1 MRLGSSNM
9 PTEFHSVVPS
19 LKLRNFRNAAV
30 NRYASQVAQALPYL
44 LGRGLTEESVRR
56 WKIGYV
62 DDPLGGH
69 EIYEGRISIPYWS
82 AGGYLAINFR
92 CIHEFKCNSESHKKY
107 MFEQGG
113 YRRLFNVRVLEKGLD
128 KIYVTEG
135 ELDAIAATESGLPA
149 VGIPMAGA
157 WEPHWDSAFSGPS
170 QVVAIIDADDAG
182 RELVRRLRSKI
193 GHKLTP
199 VRLPAGEDVSS
210 YVQSN
215 GAEGLRELVK
225 NV

>member
-1 MRLGSSNM
+1 MAV
-9 PTEFHSVVPS
+9 EFHSVVPS
-19 LKLRNFRNAAV
+19 LKLRNYRQEAV
-30 NRYASQVAQALPYL
+30 TRYASQVDQALPYL
-44 LGRGLTEESVRR
+44 LGRGMTEESVRR

-62 DDPLGGH
+62 ADPLGGH

-92 CIHEFKCNSESHKKY
+92 CLHHHKCKSEYHDKY

-135 ELDAIAATESGLPA
+135 ELDAITATEAGLPA

-157 WEPHWDSAFSGPS
+157 WEAHWDAAFTGPS
-170 QVVAIIDADDAG
+170 QVVAVVDADDAG

-193 GHKLTP
+193 GHKLSS
-199 VRLPAGEDVSS
+199 VRLPSGEDVSS
-210 YVQSN
+210 YAQ
-215 GAEGLRELVK
+215 AHGLSGLKELVEGA
-225 NV
+225 

>member
-1 MRLGSSNM
+1 MANL
-9 PTEFHSVVPS
+9 EFHSVVPS
-19 LKLRNFRNAAV
+19 LRLKNFRHEAV
-30 NRYASQVAQALPYL
+30 NRYASQVDQALPYL

-62 DDPLGGH
+62 ADPLGGH

-92 CIHEFKCNSESHKKY
+92 CLHEFKCKSEHHDKY
-107 MFEQGG
+107 KFEQGG

-135 ELDAIAATESGLPA
+135 ELDAITATEAGLPA
-149 VGIPMAGA
+149 IGIPMAGA
-157 WEPHWDSAFSGPS
+157 WEPHWDAAFSGPS
-170 QVVAIIDADDAG
+170 QVVSIVDADDAG

-193 GHKLTP
+193 GHKLTA
-199 VRLPAGEDVSS
+199 VRLPSGADVSS
-210 YVQSN
+210 YALEH
-215 GAEGLRELVK
+215 GLTGLRELVEDA
-225 NV
+225 

>member
-1 MRLGSSNM
+1 MSI
-9 PTEFHSVVPS
+9 EFHSVVPS
-19 LKLRNFRNAAV
+19 LKLRNFRHEAV
-30 NRYASQVAQALPYL
+30 TKYASQVDQALPYL
-44 LGRGLTEESVRR
+44 LGRGMTEESVRR

-62 DDPLGGH
+62 GEPLGGH

-92 CIHEFKCNSESHKKY
+92 CTHEFKCKSEYHDKY

-135 ELDAIAATESGLPA
+135 ELDAITATESGLPS

-157 WEPHWDSAFSGPS
+157 WQQHWDAGFSGPS
-170 QVVAIIDADDAG
+170 QVVAIVDADDAG
-182 RELVRRLRSKI
+182 RELVRRLRTKL
-193 GHKLTP
+193 GHKLTS
-199 VRLPAGEDVSS
+199 VRLPSGEDVSS
-210 YVQSN
+210 YVQQHGT
-215 GAEGLRELVK
+215 GALSELVA
-225 NV
+225 NA